1 MNKHWRGGQSS
12 FVGICGLA
20 GERACRRARLLITTE
35 PSPFLAPLAPALILL
50 LMEPRGELGQGWRST
65 HSPPLL
71 PRVLRNLL
79 QPSLVEGV
87 HQLGFPS
94 MGPGICS
101 PHPSP
106 PGSAGPV
113 GPSLCSPLLPCCNY
127 SDALA
132 QTLGV
137 VSSESYVLA
146 GSMQGPLPA
155 APSHPPPKAVPSR
168 ISIRKMNPK
177 RHYLEGSPV

>member
-65 HSPPLL
+65 HPPPLL

-113 GPSLCSPLLPCCNY
+113 GPSLCSPLL
-127 SDALA
+127 S
-132 QTLGV
+132 TL
-137 VSSESYVLA
+137 L
-146 GSMQGPLPA
+146 PL
-155 APSHPPPKAVPSR
+155 HPL
-168 ISIRKMNPK
+168 NPQKQKGEEKKNPLTCIVCTFDK
-177 RHYLEGSPV
+177 RFR